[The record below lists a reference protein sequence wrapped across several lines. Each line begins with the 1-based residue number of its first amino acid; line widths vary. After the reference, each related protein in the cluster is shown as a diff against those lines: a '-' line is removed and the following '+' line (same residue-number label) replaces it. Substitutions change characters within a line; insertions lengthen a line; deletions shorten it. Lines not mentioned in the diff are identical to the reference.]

1 MEIHWKSF
9 GNNPLQRIHLE
20 YAVQLQVRMTVI
32 KEAEHLMDYLSL
44 VIVEVCVDNGTISI
58 GKETPEPLYSILS
71 RNFDPSGS
79 FVTDHPQQEDNA
91 LAAYFQAST
100 PLPASF

>member
-20 YAVQLQVRMTVI
+20 YAVQLQVRMTLI

-44 VIVEVCVDNGTISI
+44 VIVEVCADNGTVSI
-58 GKETPEPLYSILS
+58 GKETPEPLYSILA

-79 FVTDHPQQEDNA
+79 FTTAQRQQEDNA
-91 LAAYFQAST
+91 LVAYFQASS